1 MPRTYRRVVTGNDA
15 NGRSLV
21 ALDEQVEETGGA
33 GNFNFW
39 MTGARGGGEPVSFPF
54 FPRSNETVFRVF
66 RIPPDRPAVPVDEI
80 EKIAAGFFA
89 ELGDPSCKVDTTR
102 HPLMHRTPTTDYIML
117 LAGSA
122 ALLLDEGEP
131 VPLQPFDAVVQR
143 ATNHMWLNTGRE
155 DAVFLAVMLG
165 SST

>member
-1 MPRTYRRVVTGNDA
+1 MARTYRRVVTGNDA

-66 RIPPDRPAVPVDEI
+66 RIPPDRPAVPADEI

-89 ELGDPSCKVDTTR
+89 ELGDPSCKVDTTPPSA
-102 HPLMHRTPTTDYIML
+102 HASHSNHRL
-117 LAGSA
+117 HHA
-122 ALLLDEGEP
+122 
-131 VPLQPFDAVVQR
+131 
-143 ATNHMWLNTGRE
+143 TGRQCR
-155 DAVFLAVMLG
+155 APPR
-165 SST
+165 